1 MPEQSDEE
9 SGHVDSL
16 DEHID
21 VHEHLDSP
29 DDQIDVAGTETSD
42 EEEPFVETRHK
53 RVVRKPR
60 WMRDYLSVF

>member
-1 MPEQSDEE
+1 MPAQSDAK

-21 VHEHLDSP
+21 V
-29 DDQIDVAGTETSD
+29 AGTETMD

-53 RVVRKPR
+53 RVVRRPR
-60 WMRDYLSVF
+60 WMRDYFSMF